1 MEMGF
6 LVFRVFGTN
15 VIFPKIFNLFMCDL
29 RDMLEEDCKEEDG
42 ILLDCFCLIPT
53 FPKS

>member
-1 MEMGF
+1 MENGIF
-6 LVFRVFGTN
+6 SFWVFGTN
-15 VIFPKIFNLFMCDL
+15 VIFPKMFNLFMCDL
-29 RDMLEEDCKEEDG
+29 RLVLEEDCEEEDG